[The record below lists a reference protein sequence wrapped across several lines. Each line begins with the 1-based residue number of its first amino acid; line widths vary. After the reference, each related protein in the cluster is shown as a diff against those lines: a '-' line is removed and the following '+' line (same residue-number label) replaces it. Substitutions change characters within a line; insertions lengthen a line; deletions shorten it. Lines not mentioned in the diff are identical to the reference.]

1 MEVIMNRAAIY
12 ARLSLAD
19 ERSTS
24 TKRQEKDCRDHAN
37 SLGLEV
43 VQVFTDEGIS
53 GYKDVERPAF
63 DEAIEGLVRGD
74 FDTLIVWKLD
84 RLTRRG
90 MGHIGTLLDR
100 LDGSGRR
107 IISKMDGVDTSQS
120 QGRIMVAL
128 LSEMA
133 RSESQNTSVRLKAQ
147 RSEAREK
154 GRISSGSPPWG
165 MMTLEDGTIAPDPV
179 TGPIAR
185 QAIDKILGGE
195 KRMEVVRWLNTNG
208 HFTKRDSLWSEAS
221 LSRWV
226 TFPTLAGYV
235 SHNPEKNRY
244 PEPYRSAET
253 GEIVVIGEGLITEAE
268 FYEIRSRL
276 KPAWTVKKAGK
287 KGGRALSGVAFCA
300 DCGSK
305 MYASAYYYYCHA
317 TRKGICSKNSIS
329 APHLEELIGD
339 LVISRLCALDPG
351 CDLHLKVEKA
361 WKGDGSDDRPIENV
375 DIEQAR
381 LGELEMRMAALMEDR
396 YVRGRFSGQEDLYE
410 SLAEGLQVQ
419 IAEQRKKIEEM
430 GPSGPRQTQMD
441 LTDAEIVR
449 EAWETASDL
458 DKQAV
463 TKIVIEN
470 ITVDKRPAGR
480 CRFQPERVKVNWLA
494 A

>member
-1 MEVIMNRAAIY
+1 MNRAAIY

-19 ERSTS
+19 EKSTS
-24 TKRQEKDCRDHAN
+24 TKLQEKDCRDHAK

-43 VQVFTDEGIS
+43 VEVFVDEGIS

-63 DEAIEGLVRGD
+63 DEAIEALVRGD

-133 RSESQNTSVRLKAQ
+133 RSESQNTSIRLKAQ

-154 GRISSGSPPWG
+154 GRISSGAPPCG
-165 MMTLEDGTIAPDPV
+165 MMKLEDGTIAPDPE

-185 QAIDKILGGE
+185 QVIDRILGGE

-208 HFTKRDSLWSEAS
+208 HFTKRDALWSEAS
-221 LSRWV
+221 LSRWL
-226 TFPTLAGYV
+226 TFPTLAGWF
-235 SHNPEKNRY
+235 SHNPERKRY

-253 GEIVVIGEGLITEAE
+253 GEIVVIGEGFITEAE

-276 KPAWTVKKAGK
+276 KPAYTVKKAGR

-305 MYASAYYYYCHA
+305 MHASAHYY
-317 TRKGICSKNSIS
+317 
-329 APHLEELIGD
+329 
-339 LVISRLCALDPG
+339 
-351 CDLHLKVEKA
+351 
-361 WKGDGSDDRPIENV
+361 
-375 DIEQAR
+375 
-381 LGELEMRMAALMEDR
+381 
-396 YVRGRFSGQEDLYE
+396 
-410 SLAEGLQVQ
+410 
-419 IAEQRKKIEEM
+419 
-430 GPSGPRQTQMD
+430 
-441 LTDAEIVR
+441 
-449 EAWETASDL
+449 
-458 DKQAV
+458 
-463 TKIVIEN
+463 
-470 ITVDKRPAGR
+470 
-480 CRFQPERVKVNWLA
+480 
-494 A
+494 